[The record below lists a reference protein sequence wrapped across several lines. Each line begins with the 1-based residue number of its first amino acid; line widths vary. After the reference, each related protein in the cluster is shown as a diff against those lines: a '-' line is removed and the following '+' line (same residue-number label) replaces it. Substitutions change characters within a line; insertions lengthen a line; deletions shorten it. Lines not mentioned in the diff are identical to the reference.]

1 MPGLYHGFWKMISN
15 ENFEAYLKALDV
27 NIAVRK
33 IATLVF
39 CDKDINQNGDH
50 FIIRT
55 FSPFRSYT
63 MEFDIGQEFE
73 EDLKGIDDRKCKTTV
88 TWDGERLECVQK
100 GEIEDRGW
108 THWIDNDHLH
118 VGRRGV
124 LEPIPAVIGQK
135 AGYTPDRS
143 PSIAG
148 QTDRHRQSLTHSLYP
163 AQKGHNFYIL

>member
-1 MPGLYHGFWKMISN
+1 MPGVYHGFWKMISN

-27 NIAVRK
+27 NIAIRK

-73 EDLKGIDDRKCKTTV
+73 EDLKGIDDRKCVTTV

-108 THWIDNDHLH
+108 THWIDEDHLH
-118 VGRRGV
+118 VELRARGV
-124 LEPIPAVIGQK
+124 TCKQVYK
-135 AGYTPDRS
+135 RT
-143 PSIAG
+143 
-148 QTDRHRQSLTHSLYP
+148 
-163 AQKGHNFYIL
+163 